1 METPSRAYCKK
12 CSQSRSR
19 QRLGPVPAVARPDRS
34 GPFMSTGA
42 PASFSAAHTVTTS
55 SRRSSRVIRGS
66 GSTPPA
72 SALWKSPS
80 SADGKVVE
88 KRGGNGPQRVRAFQ
102 APKRLNK
109 PNLFPTGCHR
119 LPSESHGKDGV
130 DGSSPSEG
138 FSEAPPPRRAVRH
151 GSRLG

>member
-1 METPSRAYCKK
+1 
-12 CSQSRSR
+12 
-19 QRLGPVPAVARPDRS
+19 GS
-34 GPFMSTGA
+34 GP
-42 PASFSAAHTVTTS
+42 
-55 SRRSSRVIRGS
+55 
-66 GSTPPA
+66 TPPA

-151 GSRLG
+151 GSRLGTPPCPSLPTGIRASTPGGSRMAGSSIPRWCTCDRCEPPASTRSATRCACSTSRRHRLL